1 MKKNNSIPII
11 LFSLLLISCTNYFE
25 EGKNQYE
32 LGLKNQSISNLDKAK
47 ITLNEIASKN
57 EEYYKAQSL
66 ITKIDSIKT
75 KWERD
80 AFIFDSIQEVKN
92 QRKLDSLLIVKEKE
106 ELEKDIESYKQELK
120 GIKEFNGTDYRGAIT
135 SLTIEVAL
143 FSTWGR
149 LIEKSVDHKSKT
161 VRNLGIQMKSH
172 LKKLQIKEFPRIRSE
187 YAKLVDE
194 KLWSEDIDVS
204 KYGTSIT
211 FTGGIFASN
220 KNIQDFQSTISS
232 TLSDF
237 RFKRAN
243 YKWYEYDDEYTYYT
257 ISSPKDSEIKV
268 Y

>member
-1 MKKNNSIPII
+1 MKTQNQISAI
-11 LFSLLLISCTNYFE
+11 LILCSLILSSCTNHFE
-25 EGKNQYE
+25 EGNHHYQE
-32 LGLKNQSISNLDKAK
+32 GLKNQSTTTLDKAK
-47 ITLNEIASKN
+47 MDLNEINNES
-57 EEYYKAQSL
+57 EEYNHAQIL
-66 ITKIDSIKT
+66 IAKIDSIKN

-80 AFIFDSIQEVKN
+80 AFIIDSIQKVKK
-92 QRKLDSLLIVKEKE
+92 QRELDSLLIVKEKE
-106 ELEKDIESYKQELK
+106 KLEKDIEYYKQELK
-120 GIKEFNGTDYRGAIT
+120 GIKEFNGNDYRGVIS

-149 LIEKSVDHKSKT
+149 LIEKAKDHKSKT
-161 VRNLGIQMKSH
+161 IRRLGIQMKSY

-194 KLWSEDIDVS
+194 KLWSENIDVS

-220 KNIQDFQSTISS
+220 RNIEDFQSTIRR

-257 ISSPKDSEIKV
+257 IYSPKDSEIE
-268 Y
+268 